1 MIKKIFTSATIIL
14 LVLLII
20 IFIQNNYKIEIFGN
34 NMSNISSCEDIQKYI
49 LNISKYS
56 AVVDIT
62 INSNKTTNK
71 YKIKQEYNNGQF
83 YSEVLEPN
91 TIKGTIITY
100 NGKDLKIENSNLNV
114 SKIYANYKYIASNQL
129 SLYDFIEDY
138 KNSEDANLKEEENR
152 VVLET
157 TVKNENRYL
166 TKKVL
171 YVDKKTKK
179 PIKLEI
185 KDNTQNVLVYILYN
199 EIEIGLL

>member
-138 KNSEDANLKEEENR
+138 KNSADANLKEEENR

>member
-138 KNSEDANLKEEENR
+138 KNSADANLKEEENQ

>member
-1 MIKKIFTSATIIL
+1 MF
-14 LVLLII
+14 
-20 IFIQNNYKIEIFGN
+20 
-34 NMSNISSCEDIQKYI
+34 IQKYI

-138 KNSEDANLKEEENR
+138 KNSADANLKEEENQ

>member
-138 KNSEDANLKEEENR
+138 KNSADANLKEEENQ

-166 TKKVL
+166 TKKV
-171 YVDKKTKK
+171 
-179 PIKLEI
+179 
-185 KDNTQNVLVYILYN
+185 
-199 EIEIGLL
+199 